1 MASLNLPVHGAKGL
15 VADVNPATLPVT
27 PVYQKFTSQ
36 QDLGLFLVKNYKIR
50 TPRELTSCEVCH
62 R

>member
-1 MASLNLPVHGAKGL
+1 MQAAAVPVAAS
-15 VADVNPATLPVT
+15 
-27 PVYQKFTSQ
+27 YRKFTDQSEM
-36 QDLGLFLVKNYKIR
+36 GHFLVEQYKIR